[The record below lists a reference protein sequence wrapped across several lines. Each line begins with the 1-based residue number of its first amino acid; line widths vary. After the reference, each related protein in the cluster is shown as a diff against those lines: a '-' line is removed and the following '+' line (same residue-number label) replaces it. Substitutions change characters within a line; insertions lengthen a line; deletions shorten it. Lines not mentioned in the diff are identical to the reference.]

1 MAVHGAVEVALAGDP
16 GAQDFQALADAVGAH
31 YVPSL
36 VMAGGAPPD
45 GGSRPIALLADKLPR
60 DDRAT
65 AYVCRQ
71 YLCEEPVSDPA
82 ALPPQLTRASR
93 SPLGVGA

>member
-16 GAQDFQALADAVGAH
+16 VAEDFRALADAVGAH

-36 VMAGGAPPD
+36 VMAGGASAD
-45 GGSRPIALLADKLPR
+45 GGSGRIALLADKLPL
-60 DDRAT
+60 DNRAT

-82 ALPPQLTRASR
+82 ELPPQLTLIVPSL
-93 SPLGVGA
+93 LGLR